1 MKLRGFAYLGL
12 LLLIGCSSHRAQDDQ
27 LELLASSR
35 AQFLSSQLP
44 IESGPLS
51 IMRASAQKNVVEL
64 MMIYNS
70 DAKDTPSVEQLM
82 TSSIKSYC
90 ADKDTRN
97 NLEAGLA
104 YRIKVR
110 NNRGQL
116 MIDKL
121 ISKAD
126 CSATAATNTK

>member
-1 MKLRGFAYLGL
+1 MILRRFAYLGL
-12 LLLIGCSSHRAQDDQ
+12 LLLIGCSSHRAQDEQ

-44 IESGPLS
+44 IKSGPLS
-51 IMRASAQKNVVEL
+51 IMRASAHKNVVEL

-70 DAKDTPSVEQLM
+70 DAKDVPSTNQLM
-82 TSSIKSYC
+82 ASSVKGYC
-90 ADKDTRN
+90 ADKNTRN

-104 YRIKVR
+104 YRIKIR

-116 MIDKL
+116 MIDKV
-121 ISKAD
+121 ISKQD
-126 CSATAATNTK
+126 CSATTSTKTK